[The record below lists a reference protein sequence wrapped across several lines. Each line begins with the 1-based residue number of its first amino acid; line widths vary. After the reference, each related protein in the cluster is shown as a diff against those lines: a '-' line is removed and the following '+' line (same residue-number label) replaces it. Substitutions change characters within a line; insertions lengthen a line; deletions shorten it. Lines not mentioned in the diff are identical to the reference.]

1 MLRRD
6 DIRNIAIIAHVD
18 HGKTTLVDKLL
29 QQSGTFRQNQHVAT
43 RVMDSGDLER
53 EKGIT
58 IMAKNTAIHWHDIKI
73 NIVDTPGHA
82 DFGGEVERTLIMVDG
97 VLLLVDAAEGPLP
110 QTKFVLKKSL
120 DLGLKPIV
128 VINKIDRKDARPYEV
143 LDQVFELFLSLGAT
157 DEQLDFP
164 VIYTNGREGI
174 AKLDL
179 EGEEFDLTPLFDLI
193 VERVPPPH
201 GNPDGDFQMIVASVD
216 WSDYLGR
223 LAIGRVFHGSINVGD
238 WVFRMV
244 GEGVAEKLRISKL
257 YTFDGLKRVETET
270 ARVGEIVAVAGS
282 DDFNVGE
289 TLATGEDPKALDYVT
304 IDEPTIS
311 MMFMVNDSPFC
322 GREGKFVTS
331 RNLRDRLMREV
342 RTNVSMRIE
351 ETESPDQFIVKG
363 RGELQM
369 AILIETMRREGY
381 EFQVSKPE
389 VITKEV
395 DGVLSEPV
403 EHVVVDVD
411 DEHTG
416 TVIDMLGRR
425 SAEMQNMH
433 SANGSTRL
441 EFLVPSRGLIGFRS
455 MFMTETRGTGM
466 LHQVFHGYQP
476 ARGLMPGRARGVIV
490 AMEEGEAT
498 AYSLESTQERGQ
510 LFIGPG
516 TPVYSGM
523 IVGENARDEDILAN
537 VVKKKHLTNMRASGS
552 EGAIR
557 LETPLDFSLEQFI
570 EYIDNDE
577 LLEITPK
584 TIRMR
589 KKILDHTMRQR
600 ERKRRMDMANGGS

>member
-1 MLRRD
+1 MIRRD

-29 QQSGTFRQNQHVAT
+29 QQSGTFRQNQQVAT

-58 IMAKNTAIHWHDIKI
+58 IMAKNTAIHWNGIKI

-120 DLGLKPIV
+120 DLGLRPIV

-143 LDQVFELFLSLGAT
+143 LDQVFELFLNLGAS
-157 DEQLDFP
+157 DEQLEFP

-174 AKLDL
+174 SKLDL
-179 EGEEFDLTPLFDLI
+179 EGEEHDLTPLFRMI
-193 VERVPPPH
+193 VEKVPPPH
-201 GNPDGDFQMIVASVD
+201 GDPSGDFQMIVASVD

-223 LAIGRVFHGSINVGD
+223 LAIGRVFHGSVKMGE
-238 WVFRMV
+238 WSYRMA
-244 GEGVAEKLRISKL
+244 GEGIAEKLRITKL
-257 YTFDGLKRVETET
+257 YTFDGLKKVEVEEAT
-270 ARVGEIVAVAGS
+270 VGDIYAVAGS
-282 DDFNVGE
+282 DNFNVGE
-289 TLATGEDPKALDYVT
+289 TLATGEEPQALPYVT

-311 MMFMVNDSPFC
+311 MTFMVNDSPFA

-389 VITKEV
+389 VILKEI

-403 EHVVVDVD
+403 EHVVIDVD
-411 DEHTG
+411 DEHSG
-416 TVIDMLGRR
+416 TVIDLLGRR
-425 SAEMQNMH
+425 SAEMQNMI
-433 SANGSTRL
+433 SANGTTRL
-441 EFLVPSRGLIGFRS
+441 EFIVPSRGLIGFRS
-455 MFMTETRGTGM
+455 LFMTETRGTGM
-466 LHQVFHGYQP
+466 LHQLFHGYQP
-476 ARGLMPGRARGVIV
+476 LKGSVAGRSRGVIV
-490 AMEEGEAT
+490 SMETGEAT

-516 TPVYSGM
+516 IPVYSGM

-537 VVKKKHLTNMRASGS
+537 VCKKKHLTNMRASGS

-557 LETPLDFSLEQFI
+557 LETPLEFSLEQFI
-570 EYIDNDE
+570 EYIDQDE

-584 TIRMR
+584 SIRMR
-589 KKILDHTMRQR
+589 KKVLDHTQRMR
-600 ERKRRMDMANGGS
+600 ERKRRMEMEA